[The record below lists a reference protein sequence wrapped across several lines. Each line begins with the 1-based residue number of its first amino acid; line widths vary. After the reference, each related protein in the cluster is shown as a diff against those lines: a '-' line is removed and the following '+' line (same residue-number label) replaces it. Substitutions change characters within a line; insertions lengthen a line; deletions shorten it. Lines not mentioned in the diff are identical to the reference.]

1 LGNSGVYFITCECFG
16 AKFVKLGRSSDVA
29 NRRRELQ
36 SGCPF
41 ELVIEYV
48 QSLAEKEAI
57 EHERRYR
64 TLFRTMQQRLPE
76 DTLSFSSTDKK
87 RMALPQNLWVDSLV
101 FRGGSLRG
109 AGLRSGL
116 TNKGSRCPS
125 SPPAV
130 GRPLAPLEQ
139 GERPTAG
146 SDEGSYPESCSKKC
160 ILPAFRVLV
169 VLSQHPPTPAEQDA
183 ASNYPESRGKAKGIR
198 L

>member
-1 LGNSGVYFITCECFG
+1 MGNSGVYFITCECFG

-76 DTLSFSSTDKK
+76 EALSASSTDKK
-87 RMALPQNLWVDSLV
+87 RMTRWFPFTGEIEAFVRQLKDGELPDTEPVSDPQALL
-101 FRGGSLRG
+101 F
-109 AGLRSGL
+109 
-116 TNKGSRCPS
+116 
-125 SPPAV
+125 
-130 GRPLAPLEQ
+130 
-139 GERPTAG
+139 
-146 SDEGSYPESCSKKC
+146 
-160 ILPAFRVLV
+160 
-169 VLSQHPPTPAEQDA
+169 
-183 ASNYPESRGKAKGIR
+183 
-198 L
+198 